1 MFLMRLKMYKH
12 IPNALTILR
21 FLLVPVFVYMLFICP
36 CPNSALISLIIFVV
50 ASLTDYVDGFLARR
64 WKVISDF
71 GKIMDPLADK
81 LLVLTALIGLT
92 WLEPFRLPL
101 AIFIIILSREIGI
114 TILREV
120 MQKKGIVVA
129 ADKLGK
135 LKTVMQMLGIIFA
148 LAAMALL
155 PDISSGMILGVRI
168 WFWLVVVIT
177 VLSGLN
183 YLKALFGK
191 EA

>member
-1 MFLMRLKMYKH
+1 
-12 IPNALTILR
+12 
-21 FLLVPVFVYMLFICP
+21 
-36 CPNSALISLIIFVV
+36 
-50 ASLTDYVDGFLARR
+50 
-64 WKVISDF
+64 
-71 GKIMDPLADK
+71 
-81 LLVLTALIGLT
+81 IGLT

-135 LKTVMQMLGIIFA
+135 LKTVMQMLGIIIA
-148 LAAMALL
+148 LAAMALI

>member
-1 MFLMRLKMYKH
+1 
-12 IPNALTILR
+12 
-21 FLLVPVFVYMLFICP
+21 
-36 CPNSALISLIIFVV
+36 
-50 ASLTDYVDGFLARR
+50 
-64 WKVISDF
+64 
-71 GKIMDPLADK
+71 
-81 LLVLTALIGLT
+81 
-92 WLEPFRLPL
+92 
-101 AIFIIILSREIGI
+101 
-114 TILREV
+114 LREV

-155 PDISSGMILGVRI
+155 PDISSVMILGVRI